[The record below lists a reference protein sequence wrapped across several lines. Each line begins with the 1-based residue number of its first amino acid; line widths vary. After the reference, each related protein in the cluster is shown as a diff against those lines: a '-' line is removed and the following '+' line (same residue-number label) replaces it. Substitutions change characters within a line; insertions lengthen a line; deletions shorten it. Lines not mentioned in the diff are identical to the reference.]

1 MAAGRFA
8 GLRQALTKQRSLP
21 RFGATG
27 SRMQPKPKMQG
38 GAKPL
43 MLKPAK
49 PRAFDNQARAQFEN
63 MGMAPRKLA
72 PAPRKTFRTNMATA
86 GRLRGRRP

>member
-1 MAAGRFA
+1 
-8 GLRQALTKQRSLP
+8 
-21 RFGATG
+21 
-27 SRMQPKPKMQG
+27 
-38 GAKPL
+38 
-43 MLKPAK
+43 
-49 PRAFDNQARAQFEN
+49 

>member
-27 SRMQPKPKMQG
+27 SRMQRKPQMMAPAKPKML
-38 GAKPL
+38 A
-43 MLKPAK
+43 PAK
-49 PRAFDNQARAQFEN
+49 PRTFDNQARAKFES
-63 MGMAPRKLA
+63 MGMAPRKTL
-72 PAPRKTFRTNMATA
+72 RTNMTTA
-86 GRLRGRRP
+86 SRLRGRRR